1 MDISRITLEE
11 CEEAKNLILEGFRE
25 RFGWIDD
32 TLNPDI
38 KDIAA
43 CYDGVDNHFFVGKD
57 QQGIVCTGAL
67 KRQGVS
73 TYEIVRMSVRADMR
87 SKGLGRTML
96 QHLEDAAKS
105 LKAVKLVLETNRA
118 WEDAVGFYKRSG
130 FINNGE
136 NESRFYFEKI
146 LTGPSRP
153 SSVSS

>member
-1 MDISRITLEE
+1 MDISLIKPKE
-11 CEEAKNLILEGFRE
+11 CEEAKTLVLEGFRE

-32 TLNPDI
+32 TLNPDM
-38 KDIAA
+38 KDITRH
-43 CYDGVDNHFFVGKD
+43 YDGVENHFFVGTDEK
-57 QQGIVCTGAL
+57 GIVCTGAV
-67 KRQGVS
+67 KKHGAS

-96 QHLEDAAKS
+96 RHLEDTAKS

-130 FINNGE
+130 FIITGE

-146 LTGPSRP
+146 LTGPSRT

>member
-1 MDISRITLEE
+1 MDISRITPEE
-11 CEEAKNLILEGFRE
+11 CEEAKTLVLEGFRE

-38 KDIAA
+38 KDIMRY
-43 CYDGVDNHFFVGKD
+43 YDGMENHFFVGSD
-57 QQGIVCTGAL
+57 GNGIVCTGAL
-67 KRQGVS
+67 KKHGAS

-87 SKGLGRTML
+87 SKGVGRTML
-96 QHLEDAAKS
+96 RHLEDAAKS

-130 FINNGE
+130 FIITGE

-146 LTGPSRP
+146 LTAPSRT